1 MIDDVWS
8 STIWQVIKCALPE
21 ENSGSRVIITT
32 RNENVANSLS
42 FNLNCVYCCGS
53 IFGPGKEK
61 QCPDELVAC
70 GNEILNKCGG
80 VPLAIIVMAGLLAT
94 SKDQKT
100 WKSVYKSFSKDQEE
114 VQIRKILYLSYID
127 LPNYLKSCF
136 LYLSVFPEGYVMR
149 KDRVIR
155 RWIAEGFIG
164 KGENKSSQENGES
177 CFGALI
183 NRGLIQPLPAE
194 ESGGVAGYVVYD
206 LVRELIISLSA
217 EENFVTV
224 SAHLINLVPRDKIR
238 RLSLQ
243 FNQEVTPTM
252 PSSGILSNL
261 RSLTVFGSDEENQ
274 HDPGQFRFLRVLDLE
289 DAEALKKKD
298 HQLQSIHKLFQ
309 LKYLGARWSG
319 L

>member
-1 MIDDVWS
+1 MELLSRIAD
-8 STIWQVIKCALPE
+8 QKAL
-21 ENSGSRVIITT
+21 
-32 RNENVANSLS
+32 
-42 FNLNCVYCCGS
+42 FHGS

-61 QCPDELVAC
+61 ECPDELVAC

-100 WKSVYKSFSKDQEE
+100 WKSLYKSFSKDQEE

-136 LYLSVFPEGYVMR
+136 LYL
-149 KDRVIR
+149 
-155 RWIAEGFIG
+155 RWVAEGFIG

-194 ESGGVAGYVVYD
+194 ESGGVAGYVVHD

-217 EENFVTV
+217 EENFVMV
-224 SAHLINLVPRDKIR
+224 SAHLINLVPRD
-238 RLSLQ
+238 
-243 FNQEVTPTM
+243 
-252 PSSGILSNL
+252 
-261 RSLTVFGSDEENQ
+261 
-274 HDPGQFRFLRVLDLE
+274 
-289 DAEALKKKD
+289 
-298 HQLQSIHKLFQ
+298 
-309 LKYLGARWSG
+309 
-319 L
+319 